1 MFPEKHESIRLSA
14 LIKSSSPPMT
24 SKFNK
29 PAVLVTGA
37 SRGIGRAIALRL
49 AKEGFAVVVN
59 YLRNREQ
66 GEEVA
71 REIEADGG
79 SAVAIQADVGNGSDR
94 RRLVDETLAKFGRL
108 DVLVNNAGITSP
120 GRRDILDATEDGWEA
135 VFSTNLKGPFFLAQA
150 AAQEM
155 LRLIGE
161 NALERGT
168 IVNIS
173 SISALAV
180 SVNRADYCIAK
191 SALQMMT
198 WLYAERLA
206 PHHINVF
213 EVCPGIIASDMTE
226 PVKQKYDELIAG
238 GLTPI
243 RRWGQPE
250 DVAAAVAALV
260 RGDIPFCTGERIHV
274 DGGFHIRRL

>member
-1 MFPEKHESIRLSA
+1 
-14 LIKSSSPPMT
+14 MT
-24 SKFNK
+24 SHFVK
-29 PAVLVTGA
+29 PAALVTGA

-49 AKEGFAVVVN
+49 AEEGYAVVVN
-59 YLRNREQ
+59 YLRSREKGKQ
-66 GEEVA
+66 VA
-71 REIEADGG
+71 GEIEAGGG
-79 SAVAIQADVGNGSDR
+79 SAVAVQADVGNGADR
-94 RRLVDETLAKFGRL
+94 QRLLQETLAKFGRL

-120 GRRDILDATEDGWEA
+120 GRRDILDATEEGWDEVLA
-135 VFSTNLKGPFFLAQA
+135 TNLKGPFFLAQA
-150 AAQEM
+150 AANEM
-155 LRLIGE
+155 LRLIE
-161 NALERGT
+161 AKAMERGT

-206 PHHINVF
+206 PHNIHVF

-226 PVKQKYDELIAG
+226 PVKQKYDELIAA

-243 RRWGQPE
+243 RRWGKPE
-250 DVAAAVAALV
+250 DVAAAVASLV
-260 RGDIPFCTGERIHV
+260 RGDIPFSTGERIHV

>member
-1 MFPEKHESIRLSA
+1 
-14 LIKSSSPPMT
+14 MT
-24 SKFNK
+24 LHFTK
-29 PAVLVTGA
+29 PVALVTGA

-49 AKEGFAVVVN
+49 AKEGYAVAVN
-59 YLRNREQ
+59 YVRSHEKAA
-66 GEEVA
+66 EVVD
-71 REIEADGG
+71 ELEAGG
-79 SAVAIQADVGNGSDR
+79 RSAVAIQADVGNGDDR
-94 RRLVDETLAKFGRL
+94 QRLVKETLAKFGRL

-120 GRRDILDATEDGWEA
+120 GRRDILDATEEGWDT
-135 VFSTNLKGPFFLAQA
+135 VFATNLKGPFFLAKA
-150 AAQEM
+150 AANEM
-155 LRLIGE
+155 LRLIE
-161 NALERGT
+161 AKVMERGT

-198 WLYAERLA
+198 WLYADRLA
-206 PHHINVF
+206 PHNINVF

-250 DVAAAVAALV
+250 DVAATVAALV